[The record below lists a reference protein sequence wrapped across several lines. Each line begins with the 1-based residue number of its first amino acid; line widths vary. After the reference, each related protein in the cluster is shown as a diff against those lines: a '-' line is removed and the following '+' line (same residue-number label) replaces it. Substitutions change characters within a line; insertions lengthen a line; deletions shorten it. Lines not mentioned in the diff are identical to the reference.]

1 MTLSEMR
8 DLLEQVAAIDNRKVT
23 PEHVKAWH
31 DVCGK
36 ITFTVAE
43 RALVLA
49 RRDATVPYMEPRHV
63 MAKVA
68 VAAAELNDEER
79 KKDPNVEER
88 GWKREPAPICK
99 AHDLP
104 ITKCQDCVQYMNRET
119 KNMYGNQQHEWAVRN
134 LYREDSIV

>member
-1 MTLSEMR
+1 MR

-23 PEHVKAWH
+23 PERVKTRH

-49 RRDATVPYMEPRHV
+49 RRDATVQYMEPRHV

-79 KKDPNVEER
+79 KKDPSADKR
-88 GWKREPAPICK
+88 GWKREPIPVCK
-99 AHDLP
+99 AHDLA
-104 ITKCQDCVQYMNRET
+104 ITKCQECVTYMNRET
-119 KNMYGNQQHEWAVRN
+119 KNMYGTQQHDWAVRN
-134 LYREDSIV
+134 LYREDSVV

>member
-49 RRDATVPYMEPRHV
+49 RRDATVQYMEPRHV

-68 VAAAELNDEER
+68 VAAAELNDERQALEVSPEDSWR
-79 KKDPNVEER
+79 S
-88 GWKREPAPICK
+88 EPVPVCS
-99 AHDLP
+99 AHNLQ
-104 ITKCQDCVQYMNRET
+104 ITKCKDCVQRLMVEG
-119 KNMYGNQQHEWAVRN
+119 KNLYGNQLHDWAVRN

>member
-43 RALVLA
+43 RALILA
-49 RRDATVPYMEPRHV
+49 RRDATVQYLEPRHV

-79 KKDPNVEER
+79 KKDTNAEQ
-88 GWKREPAPICK
+88 GWKREPIPVCK

-104 ITKCQDCVQYMNRET
+104 ITKCQDCVTYMNRET
-119 KNMYGNQQHEWAVRN
+119 KNMYGTQQHQWAVRN